1 MDARNASGFTPLMK
15 AALQGR
21 TKCAKILLFAGK
33 LVSFLFSSFSSS
45 FLNKTGGKLAGRVS
59 GANPTLRDHGRGLR
73 AEQWARFCGRY
84 VCAEVIERFA
94 RHRLLERSTSCRWGS
109 EPELAAKV
117 LQGKVNGSFNENYRC
132 ILSLLLIPF

>member
-1 MDARNASGFTPLMK
+1 MDVWL
-15 AALQGR
+15 
-21 TKCAKILLFAGK
+21 
-33 LVSFLFSSFSSS
+33 
-45 FLNKTGGKLAGRVS
+45 S
-59 GANPTLRDHGRGLR
+59 GANPTLRDQGRGLR

-117 LQGKVNGSFNENYRC
+117 LQGKVK
-132 ILSLLLIPF
+132 ILLTKTFLTIK